1 MPKRP
6 LWRILY
12 GMFLFLVFAVTVYS
26 IMNMV

>member
-12 GMFLFLVFAVTVYS
+12 GMFLLLVFAVAVSS
-26 IMNMV
+26 IMKMI